1 MTRSSALG
9 HTDERPAPSP
19 QPVAPQRPPV
29 SVDWRTRLLPRPLL
43 ALALWLTWLML
54 QHSLEPAHL
63 LGGALLALVL
73 SAWAGPPPRATDAGT
88 ASNRVPSASTPAPA
102 PAPDPA
108 PAPAPASVPAPAS
121 ASESASAPTSGLG
134 TAPAAAMAPSPS
146 PVQHTPLFARLLI
159 TLRLIAVILK
169 DIVVANLQ
177 VARLILGR
185 QENLSP
191 GFVTVPLRVRDPRAV
206 SCLAAIVTMTPGT
219 VSAELSDDRTWLYV
233 HALDLRDAEALV
245 TLIRE
250 RYEQPLLEL
259 MP

>member
-1 MTRSSALG
+1 
-9 HTDERPAPSP
+9 
-19 QPVAPQRPPV
+19 
-29 SVDWRTRLLPRPLL
+29 
-43 ALALWLTWLML
+43 
-54 QHSLEPAHL
+54 
-63 LGGALLALVL
+63 
-73 SAWAGPPPRATDAGT
+73 
-88 ASNRVPSASTPAPA
+88 
-102 PAPDPA
+102 
-108 PAPAPASVPAPAS
+108 
-121 ASESASAPTSGLG
+121 
-134 TAPAAAMAPSPS
+134 MAPSPS

-233 HALDLRDAEALV
+233 HALDLRDADALV

>member
-102 PAPDPA
+102 PDPA
-108 PAPAPASVPAPAS
+108 PAPAP

>member
-1 MTRSSALG
+1 MTRPSAPG

-88 ASNRVPSASTPAPA
+88 VPGRVPSASPS
-102 PAPDPA
+102 
-108 PAPAPASVPAPAS
+108 APASAPTSAPTSATAPAS
-121 ASESASAPTSGLG
+121 ASASALTPGLG
-134 TAPAAAMAPSPS
+134 ATPAEAMAPSPS
-146 PVQHTPLFARLLI
+146 PVPHTPLLSRLLI
-159 TLRLIAVILK
+159 TLRLIAVVLK

-185 QENLSP
+185 QEHLSP

-219 VSAELSDDRTWLYV
+219 VSAELSDDRTRLCV
-233 HALDLRDAEALV
+233 HALDLRDADALV

>member
-19 QPVAPQRPPV
+19 QPVAPQHPHV
-29 SVDWRTRLLPRPLL
+29 SVRWRTRLLPRPLL

-88 ASNRVPSASTPAPA
+88 ASNRVPSASTPA

>member
-102 PAPDPA
+102 PD
-108 PAPAPASVPAPAS
+108 PAPASVPAPAS

>member
-1 MTRSSALG
+1 
-9 HTDERPAPSP
+9 
-19 QPVAPQRPPV
+19 
-29 SVDWRTRLLPRPLL
+29 
-43 ALALWLTWLML
+43 
-54 QHSLEPAHL
+54 
-63 LGGALLALVL
+63 
-73 SAWAGPPPRATDAGT
+73 
-88 ASNRVPSASTPAPA
+88 
-102 PAPDPA
+102 
-108 PAPAPASVPAPAS
+108 
-121 ASESASAPTSGLG
+121 LG
-134 TAPAAAMAPSPS
+134 TALAAATAPSS
-146 PVQHTPLFARLLI
+146 TPPRHAPLLVRLLI
-159 TLRLIAVILK
+159 TLRLIAVVLK

>member
-1 MTRSSALG
+1 MTRPSAPG

-102 PAPDPA
+102 PDPA

-134 TAPAAAMAPSPS
+134 TAPAAAMAPSLS